1 VDQET
6 ELMKARLNALETLVF
21 VVAKKDASLLE
32 EIREVLTQ
40 EYLLAVKESNR
51 RDEPSFARPVMIE
64 SRTPRNLPAGRAK
77 VEAWD
82 ALCRKFGASS

>member
-40 EYLLAVKESNR
+40 EHQLALKESNR
-51 RDEPSFARPVMIE
+51 RDEPSFARRVMIE
-64 SRTPRNLPAGRAK
+64 SRAPRNLLAERAR

-82 ALCRKFGASS
+82 ARCRKFGAPS